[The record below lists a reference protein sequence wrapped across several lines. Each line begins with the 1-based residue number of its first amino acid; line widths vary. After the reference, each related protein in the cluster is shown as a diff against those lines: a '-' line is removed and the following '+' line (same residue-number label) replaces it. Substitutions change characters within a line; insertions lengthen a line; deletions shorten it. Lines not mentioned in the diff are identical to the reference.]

1 MSDLVGYLRFPKT
14 SDSEIISVLIKI
26 HKYVTKK
33 EKKEKKKKKKACP
46 RKYSNTGLYISLF
59 SRMTLA
65 TPELIDSTSWTQKSD
80 VCLIYF

>member
-1 MSDLVGYLRFPKT
+1 MSDLGGYLRSPKT
-14 SDSEIISVLIKI
+14 SDSEIISVLMEI

-33 EKKEKKKKKKACP
+33 EKKKRRKKKACP

-65 TPELIDSTSWTQKSD
+65 TPELMDSASWTQKSD